1 MRKFWAIIL
10 FTAAA
15 LVWAAD
21 RQSVDPTNY
30 ALGARSIGLGGA
42 VVAAGDDVNALRA
55 NPAILA
61 SNQKLQF
68 GLSSYEFLNTY
79 KFLDIVSIVPTPLGF
94 FGVSYFSYGVNDI
107 PETDATIEGEELRI
121 YRTGQRYSYAENILG
136 LTYAQ
141 QGPREFSFL
150 KNIGYGGTFKLA
162 YSTLAGETLSG
173 WGLDAGI
180 RFDLS
185 LPALPF
191 IGELGDL
198 ALGLGIQNLMAPA
211 FAEAPSEEG
220 GEVGTSSGYQ
230 MNLRLGAAKPF
241 ELFGQRFITAGD
253 FDNNGLHFGLEYIAD
268 QSLSLRAG
276 LDDFYPTYGLGYRV
290 FSITGFDGNPYT
302 LSLDYA
308 FRTFPLPFDNVHYI
322 SITLRGVSKTKTPEI
337 ISSFESENL
346 TANLTAVNGTAEP
359 NADITVYVNERLR
372 KTVKADAGGIW
383 NADNIYLD
391 DGQNSV
397 YAVAKY
403 EQFVE
408 SEPSNVVT
416 LYTDQIKPMISTTI
430 ARSGDAITIRVSVN
444 KEVETVLTRLPD
456 GSQITLL
463 EDESGDWLGSW
474 NIAPEYYN
482 SAITLRTVAVD
493 GFGNRS
499 DVAEDVYSA
508 RFVTAPRDRT
518 ITPRSSI
525 NVRGVAKEGTV
536 RVAVGEQSVTPD
548 ADGRFNFP
556 IELAQEGKNVVEIV
570 MIDEAGQT
578 VSTAVRVLKIQE
590 ADDLGGFSW
599 ARNQVASL
607 LSLGVMSND
616 PEAPTYFR
624 PEDFMTRAEFA
635 KALVLLKG
643 LELLPDPVNIAP
655 DVLSTDENAP
665 YIKAAL
671 DAGYLELQA
680 GGFIPGA
687 FITRKDAVSAIVLME
702 NLSGGNLAQQIFEDV
717 PPYLPYAPQVAAAL
731 EAGIISP
738 QEKFY
743 PDRELTRVEAA
754 AMLAAVQTAQR
765 RINELYDWKSGY
777 GEQFME
783 TPLSALPVYEQR
795 VLADLYVNGRLISLD
810 ETAEENL
817 RILSPLDRSIVG
829 RQLIEVKGLVKG
841 ADHVLLNGVTV
852 PAQKGVFLARVNLRE
867 GRNIIRVQ
875 SGAEPAEPTEDAQ
888 PEIRTARVL
897 YVKAFSDKPDTLDNL
912 QYNAASAYARF
923 SRFDGGQ
930 PITRG
935 EAQLIL
941 NGLKGASGGNTIS
954 AEPLSLAAAREM
966 LNEWDGKEA
975 DDTTVAA
982 DIPDTAA
989 LTREQFI
996 TMLANTDF
1004 YKNLLEQYRNF
1015 DEYESAEDVAAPD
1028 NVQDRSGLII
1038 QAEELNNAAAK
1049 KKITADDYQSFL
1061 ARYDRLSAARPITRS
1076 GDSIAVDGRTR
1087 LLVAYPE
1094 NNFRVKQNALT
1105 LSGFSGGV
1113 EEVRVNGRAVRAGSD
1128 SSFTQ
1133 VVTLEAGKNN
1143 IVVDNGAQTVRLR
1156 GLRLLTYQ
1164 DIQSVPERGLIEYL
1178 ATLGY
1183 FKEGQDFYPNQELTR
1198 EEVAA
1203 LLVRMIGATPQQV
1216 AQPVF
1221 SDVAAN
1227 RWSAPSIKLLVDRGI
1242 IKEANNNF
1250 RPEAKI
1256 TQQEASA
1263 WYRALSTGGINAAA
1277 PQNLLSRREFA
1288 RWLFADSRVR
1298 NEIDILN
1305 N

>member
-1 MRKFWAIIL
+1 VRKFWTVIL
-10 FTAAA
+10 LAVA
-15 LVWAAD
+15 LTWAAD

-42 VVAAGDDVNALRA
+42 VVAVGDDVNALRA
-55 NPAILA
+55 NPAVLA

-79 KFLDIVSIVPTPLGF
+79 KFMDLVSIVPTPLGY

-107 PETDATIEGEELRI
+107 PETDAVVENGALRI
-121 YRTGQRYSYAENILG
+121 YRTGQYSYAENILG

-150 KNIGYGGTFKLA
+150 KNIDYGGTFKLA

-173 WGLDAGI
+173 WGLDAGV
-180 RFDLS
+180 RFDLT
-185 LPALPF
+185 LPAMPF
-191 IGELGDL
+191 VGELGDMS
-198 ALGLGIQNLMAPA
+198 LGLGIQNLMSPT

-241 ELFGQRFITAGD
+241 ELFGQKFITAGD

-268 QSLSLRAG
+268 NSLRLRAG
-276 LDDFYPTYGLGYRV
+276 LDDFYPTYGLGYRM

-302 LSLDYA
+302 MSLDYA
-308 FRTFPLPFDNVHYI
+308 FRTFPQPFDNVHYI
-322 SITLRGVSKTKTPEI
+322 SITLRGVSKTRTPEI

-359 NADITVYVNERLR
+359 DADVTVYVNERLR
-372 KTVKADAGGIW
+372 KTVKADSSGIW
-383 NADNIYLD
+383 NATNIYLD
-391 DGQNSV
+391 DGQNNI

-408 SEPSNVVT
+408 SEQSNMVT
-416 LYTDQIKPMISTTI
+416 LYTDQVQPVISTTI
-430 ARSGDAITIRVSVN
+430 ARSGDVILIRVSVN

-456 GSQITLL
+456 GSQITLS
-463 EDESGDWLGSW
+463 EDEGGDWLGSW
-474 NIAPEYYN
+474 SIAPEYYN
-482 SAITLRTVAVD
+482 SAITLRTVAID

-518 ITPRSSI
+518 ITARSAI
-525 NVRGVAKEGTV
+525 NVRGVAKQGTV
-536 RVAVGEQSVTPD
+536 RVTVGEQSVTPD
-548 ADGRFNFP
+548 ADGRFNLP
-556 IELAQEGKNVVEIV
+556 IELTQEGKNVVEIV

-590 ADDLGGFSW
+590 ADDLANFSW

-607 LSLGVMSND
+607 LSLGVMNND
-616 PEAPTYFR
+616 PESPTYFH

-680 GGFIPGA
+680 GGFLPGV
-687 FITRKDAVSAIVLME
+687 FITRKDAVVAVVLMDG
-702 NLSGGNLAQQIFEDV
+702 LSGGNLAQQVFDDV
-717 PPYLPYAPQVAAAL
+717 PLYMPYAPQVAAAL

-738 QEKFY
+738 QENFH

-754 AMLAAVQTAQR
+754 AMLAASQTAQR

-777 GEQFME
+777 GEQFVE

-817 RILSPLDRSIVG
+817 RILSPLDRSIVD

-867 GRNIIRVQ
+867 GRNVIRVQ
-875 SGAEPAEPTEDAQ
+875 SGAEVAEDAQ

-897 YVKAFSDKPDTLDNL
+897 YVKTFSDKPDTLDNL

-923 SRFDGGQ
+923 SRFDGEQ

-941 NGLKGASGGNTIS
+941 NGLKGASGGNTAS
-954 AEPLSLAAAREM
+954 NEPLSLAAAREM

-975 DDTTVAA
+975 ADTAVAA
-982 DIPDTAA
+982 DIPETAV

-996 TMLANTDF
+996 TMLTNTDF
-1004 YKNLLEQYRNF
+1004 YRALLEQYRNF
-1015 DEYESAEDVAAPD
+1015 DEYESAEGVAAPD
-1028 NVQDRSGLII
+1028 NVEDRSGLII
-1038 QAEELNNAAAK
+1038 QAEELNDAAAK
-1049 KKITADDYQSFL
+1049 KKITSDDYQSFL
-1061 ARYDRLSAARPITRS
+1061 ARYDRLSAARSITRS
-1076 GDSIAVDGRTR
+1076 GDSIAASGRTR
-1087 LLVAYPE
+1087 LIVAYPE
-1094 NNFRVKQNALT
+1094 NGFRVNQSTLT
-1105 LSGFSGGV
+1105 LRGFSGGV
-1113 EEVRVNGRAVRAGSD
+1113 DEVRVNSRAVRAGDD
-1128 SSFTQ
+1128 SSFSQ
-1133 VVTLEAGKNN
+1133 IVSLEAGKNN
-1143 IVVDNGAQTVRLR
+1143 IVVDNGSETVRLR
-1156 GLRLLTYQ
+1156 GLRLLSYQ

-1198 EEVAA
+1198 EEVVA
-1203 LLVRMIGATPQQV
+1203 LLVRMINATPQQ
-1216 AQPVF
+1216 ATQPVF

-1227 RWSAPSIKLLVDRGI
+1227 RWSAPSIKLLADRGI
-1242 IKEANNNF
+1242 IKEASNAF
-1250 RPEAKI
+1250 RPEAKA
-1256 TQQEASA
+1256 TQQEVSA
-1263 WYRALSTGGINAAA
+1263 WYRALSTGSVNVTA
-1277 PQNLLSRREFA
+1277 PQNTLSRREFA
-1288 RWLFADSRVR
+1288 RWLFADNRVR
-1298 NEIDILN
+1298 TEIDILN